1 MSPAHVAMEIG
12 EAGAPAAPLIW
23 CASTARRAPPS
34 PPLPASNI
42 NYGPGKRHG
51 EGCAPLRSRRAG
63 HVFAGTRTS
72 HQSTRSFPAGAFGE
86 GKVLKKQGERQA
98 SRLGSPV
105 MLSARR
111 GASLDG
117 SGYETALGSQ
127 ASPPEPQLGGSAP
140 PNPLLGSTPAAWCPP
155 APTFQSPAPKI
166 PLLRA
171 TKTCV
176 LSAAAPAPHLEPT
189 ARPRGQRRGGESRPH
204 APVIKRGGGG
214 ERTSSGE
221 I

>member
-1 MSPAHVAMEIG
+1 MEIG

-171 TKTCV
+171 TKTCAERC
-176 LSAAAPAPHLEPT
+176 SPSSPPGANSPAPGAEEGWGEPT
-189 ARPRGQRRGGESRPH
+189 ARSRN
-204 APVIKRGGGG
+204 
-214 ERTSSGE
+214 
-221 I
+221 